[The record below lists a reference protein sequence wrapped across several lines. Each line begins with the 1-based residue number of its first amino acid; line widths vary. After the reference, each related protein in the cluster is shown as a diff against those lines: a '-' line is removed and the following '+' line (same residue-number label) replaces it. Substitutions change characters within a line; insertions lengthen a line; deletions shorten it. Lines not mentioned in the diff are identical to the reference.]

1 VIKEISMAIS
11 TRYVLILILALT
23 PGAASIALAQVA
35 ATNPPP
41 APVTFPKG
49 VRSSNPRAATPPF
62 AAIASGLYA
71 RTIVDTQSAKGD
83 YKIRIWSL
91 SVSPKATTG
100 DVTLPGAAMLS
111 LAAGTVEYAAGDQRG
126 KLQPGDTAA
135 IPEGAS
141 LRFTNSDGTRPAV
154 LRAVI
159 VSSR

>member
-1 VIKEISMAIS
+1 MAIT
-11 TRYVLILILALT
+11 TRYVRVLIFALMT
-23 PGAASIALAQVA
+23 GAASIGLAQVA
-35 ATNPPP
+35 ATSP
-41 APVTFPKG
+41 APAPITFPKG
-49 VRSSNPRAATPPF
+49 VRSSNPLAPTPQF

-83 YKIRIWSL
+83 YKIRVWSL
-91 SVSPKATTG
+91 SVSPNATTG

-111 LAAGTVEYAAGDQRG
+111 LTAGTIEYVAGDQHG

-141 LRFTNSDGTRPAV
+141 LHLINDGARAAV

>member
-1 VIKEISMAIS
+1 MVIT
-11 TRYVLILILALT
+11 TRYVLISMLALT
-23 PGAASIALAQVA
+23 PGAATIALAQVA
-35 ATNPPP
+35 ATNPSP
-41 APVTFPKG
+41 APITFAKG
-49 VRSSNPRAATPPF
+49 VRSTDPRAGTPPF
-62 AAIASGLYA
+62 AAVAPGLYA

-111 LAAGTVEYAAGDQRG
+111 LTTGTLEYVAGDQRG

-135 IPEGAS
+135 IPEGAK
-141 LRFTNSDGTRPAV
+141 LRFINSDDTRAAV

-159 VSSR
+159 VSGK